1 MMLTKSA
8 TQKIEKELKKFP
20 KDQRQSAIIAALR
33 IIQDENGFLTDELIG
48 LAADYLD
55 MPKIAAMEV
64 ATFYNMYE
72 LKPAGNYKIS
82 ICTNISCALRDADEI
97 VCYLKKK
104 LNINFNEITKDNKFS
119 LRESECMGA
128 CSGAPLMTIN
138 NQKMYECL
146 TPQKVD
152 QILEDLES

>member
-33 IIQDENGFLTDELIG
+33 IIQNEKGFLTDELIG

-64 ATFYNMYE
+64 ATFYNMFE
-72 LKPAGNYKIS
+72 LKPAGKYKIS

-128 CSGAPLMTIN
+128 CSGSSIN
-138 NQKMYECL
+138 DY
-146 TPQKVD
+146 
-152 QILEDLES
+152 

>member
-1 MMLTKSA
+1 MLTKSA
-8 TQKIEKELKKFP
+8 IQKIDKELKKFP
-20 KDQRQSAIIAALR
+20 KDQRQSAIISTLR
-33 IIQDENGFLTDELIG
+33 IIQEENGFLTDDLIG
-48 LAADYLD
+48 VAADYLD

-64 ATFYNMYE
+64 ATFYNMFE
-72 LKPAGNYKIS
+72 LKSAGKYKIS

-97 VCYLKKK
+97 VCHLKKK
-104 LNINFNEITKDNKFS
+104 LKINFNEITKDSKFS

>member
-1 MMLTKSA
+1 MLTKST

-20 KDQRQSAIIAALR
+20 KDQRQSAIIATLR
-33 IIQDENGFLTDELIG
+33 IIQEENGFLTDESIG

-64 ATFYNMYE
+64 ATFYNMFE
-72 LKPAGNYKIS
+72 LKSAGKYKIS

-97 VCYLKKK
+97 VCHLKKK
-104 LNINFNEITKDNKFS
+104 LKINFNEITKDNKFS

>member
-33 IIQDENGFLTDELIG
+33 IIQNEKGFLTDELIG

-64 ATFYNMYE
+64 ATFYNMFE
-72 LKPAGNYKIS
+72 LKPAGKYKIS

>member
-1 MMLTKSA
+1 MLTKSA

-64 ATFYNMYE
+64 ATFYNMFE
-72 LKPAGNYKIS
+72 LKAAGKYKIS

-104 LNINFNEITKDNKFS
+104 LKINFNEITKDSKFS

>member
-64 ATFYNMYE
+64 ATFYNMFE
-72 LKPAGNYKIS
+72 LKPAGKYKIS

>member
-1 MMLTKSA
+1 MLTKSA

-20 KDQRQSAIIAALR
+20 KDQRQSAIISTLR
-33 IIQDENGFLTDELIG
+33 IIQEENGFLTDYLIG
-48 LAADYLD
+48 VAADYLD

-64 ATFYNMYE
+64 ATFYNMFE
-72 LKPAGNYKIS
+72 LKSAGKYKIS

-97 VCYLKKK
+97 VCHLKKK
-104 LNINFNEITKDNKFS
+104 LKINFNEITKDEKFS
-119 LRESECMGA
+119 LKESECMGA
-128 CSGAPLMTIN
+128 CGGAPLMTIN

>member
-1 MMLTKSA
+1 MLTKSA

-64 ATFYNMYE
+64 ATFYNMFE
-72 LKPAGNYKIS
+72 LKSAGKYKIS

-97 VCYLKKK
+97 VCHLKKK
-104 LNINFNEITKDNKFS
+104 LKINFNEITKDEKFS

-128 CSGAPLMTIN
+128 CGGAPLMTIN

>member
-1 MMLTKSA
+1 M
-8 TQKIEKELKKFP
+8 F
-20 KDQRQSAIIAALR
+20 
-33 IIQDENGFLTDELIG
+33 
-48 LAADYLD
+48 
-55 MPKIAAMEV
+55 
-64 ATFYNMYE
+64 E
-72 LKPAGNYKIS
+72 LKPAGKYKIS

>member
-1 MMLTKSA
+1 MLKKSA
-8 TQKIEKELKKFP
+8 TQKIDKELKKFP
-20 KDQRQSAIIAALR
+20 KDQRQSAIIATLR
-33 IIQDENGFLTDELIG
+33 IIQEENGFLTDESIG
-48 LAADYLD
+48 VAADYLD

-64 ATFYNMYE
+64 ATFYNMFE
-72 LKPAGNYKIS
+72 LKSAGKYKIS

-97 VCYLKKK
+97 VCHLKKK
-104 LNINFNEITKDNKFS
+104 LKINFNEITKDEKFS
-119 LRESECMGA
+119 LKESECMGA
-128 CSGAPLMTIN
+128 CGGAPLMTIN

>member
-1 MMLTKSA
+1 MLTKSA
-8 TQKIEKELKKFP
+8 IQKIDKELKKFP
-20 KDQRQSAIIAALR
+20 KDQRQSAIIATLR
-33 IIQDENGFLTDELIG
+33 IIQEENGFLTDELIG
-48 LAADYLD
+48 VAADYLD

-64 ATFYNMYE
+64 ATFYNMFE
-72 LKPAGNYKIS
+72 LKSAGKYKIS

-97 VCYLKKK
+97 VCHLKKK
-104 LNINFNEITKDNKFS
+104 LKINFNEITKDEKFS

-128 CSGAPLMTIN
+128 CGGAPLMTIN

-146 TPQKVD
+146 TPKKVD